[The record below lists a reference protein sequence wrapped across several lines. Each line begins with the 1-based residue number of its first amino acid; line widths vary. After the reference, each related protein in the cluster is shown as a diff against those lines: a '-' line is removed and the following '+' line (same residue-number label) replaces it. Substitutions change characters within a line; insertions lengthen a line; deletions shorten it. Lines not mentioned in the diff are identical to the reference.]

1 MKKEFRQ
8 CFARVFLSCKRPLRY
23 LMYNRCACEFTRTY
37 NPLKLPAKKIS
48 ITVKSQ
54 TPAFNFVKKKL
65 IMRYWFGK
73 VRVGTIQ

>member
-1 MKKEFRQ
+1 
-8 CFARVFLSCKRPLRY
+8 
-23 LMYNRCACEFTRTY
+23 MYNRCACEFTRTH

-54 TPAFNFVKKKL
+54 APAFNFVKKKL

>member
-23 LMYNRCACEFTRTY
+23 LMYNRCACEFTRTH

-54 TPAFNFVKKKL
+54 APAFNFVKKKL

-73 VRVGTIQ
+73 V